1 MTGVTVTHTRLRGAV
16 ARARVLLWDLPP
28 SPPQGRVS
36 ARPELIAYLA
46 GLYAAAGA
54 LGLLVMPW
62 RGDWGAACVGGLLV
76 AAMAAYAVPSFGAV
90 SGRWSASGF
99 FHLAF
104 SFAVGPLAIVAMA
117 AAQAVAVAARRRRP
131 GVPRVAFNVINAFLS
146 DTSAWLCFRAVAG
159 GHLDPVTLAMAGAV
173 GGLVHA
179 CVNSVLLS
187 GVVWL
192 AGERTSLRVATGD
205 LVRFVPI
212 AMPFGVTSAAG
223 VLLYHAAGT
232 WGIVALLLP
241 LGLVQASMVALAR
254 RAHTEAQAQKREAQ
268 ALRREAQALRRAGDA
283 SEVERKRIAADL
295 HDSVIQDVTGLLL
308 RSSAMLGR
316 LSDGDAEVWSRER
329 AEAFLN
335 YTRDLAGEAVQ
346 ELRTLM
352 IELAPPLLDEEGLA
366 SALRQLLTRLDREQI
381 SWVLE
386 CPEEPLDQRHQR
398 LVYRVVQEALRNV
411 VKHAQCHSV
420 WVTVRPQG
428 GRLVAS
434 IRDDGRGVSA
444 AERADRRKKGHAG
457 LGLLGQTVRD
467 GGGELTIT
475 SVRGK
480 GTTLRL
486 VIPML
491 PSPALEGEGGDGA
504 GASPTPDATPAGHEH
519 VDDGDAD
526 GQAAEPG
533 PSVAGRSR
541 ARKPPERTRRTSVSA
556 P

>member
-1 MTGVTVTHTRLRGAV
+1 
-16 ARARVLLWDLPP
+16 
-28 SPPQGRVS
+28 
-36 ARPELIAYLA
+36 
-46 GLYAAAGA
+46 
-54 LGLLVMPW
+54 
-62 RGDWGAACVGGLLV
+62 
-76 AAMAAYAVPSFGAV
+76 
-90 SGRWSASGF
+90 
-99 FHLAF
+99 
-104 SFAVGPLAIVAMA
+104 
-117 AAQAVAVAARRRRP
+117 
-131 GVPRVAFNVINAFLS
+131 
-146 DTSAWLCFRAVAG
+146 
-159 GHLDPVTLAMAGAV
+159 
-173 GGLVHA
+173 
-179 CVNSVLLS
+179 
-187 GVVWL
+187 
-192 AGERTSLRVATGD
+192 
-205 LVRFVPI
+205 
-212 AMPFGVTSAAG
+212 
-223 VLLYHAAGT
+223 
-232 WGIVALLLP
+232 
-241 LGLVQASMVALAR
+241 
-254 RAHTEAQAQKREAQ
+254 
-268 ALRREAQALRRAGDA
+268 
-283 SEVERKRIAADL
+283 VERKRIAADL

-329 AEAFLN
+329 VEAFLN
-335 YTRDLAGEAVQ
+335 YTRDLAGQAVQ

-411 VKHAQCHSV
+411 VKHSQCHSV

-434 IRDDGRGVSA
+434 IRDDGRGFSA

-533 PSVAGRSR
+533 PSVTGRSR
-541 ARKPPERTRRTSVSA
+541 VRKPPERTPGTSVSA